1 MKWVK
6 VDFEVS
12 AVAVK
17 NQTGELEVF
26 EIEMEMMWKMLL
38 PGSEVSVGALMEVG
52 ALDQTE
58 IVCLMWKM
66 LLTDSEV
73 SVGVL
78 MEGGDLDQEEMAYL
92 R

>member
-1 MKWVK
+1 
-6 VDFEVS
+6 
-12 AVAVK
+12 
-17 NQTGELEVF
+17 
-26 EIEMEMMWKMLL
+26 MLL